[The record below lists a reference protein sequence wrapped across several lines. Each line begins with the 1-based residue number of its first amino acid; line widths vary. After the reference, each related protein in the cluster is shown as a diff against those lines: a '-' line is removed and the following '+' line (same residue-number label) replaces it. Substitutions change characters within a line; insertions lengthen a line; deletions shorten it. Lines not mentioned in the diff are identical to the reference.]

1 MARFAASAH
10 WLTPAGERM
19 RMTGT
24 SAHRVASCDHG
35 AASSG
40 RTGCCCPRHSLGIPL
55 GQAAPSV
62 VRVLLVRQR
71 ARSPA
76 VTGKLHSRADR
87 PAPPAA
93 SRRLEVAREA
103 LDPGQQGLLALSSQ
117 RETRDDPAG
126 RDT

>member
-1 MARFAASAH
+1 VARFAASAH

-35 AASSG
+35 AAS
-40 RTGCCCPRHSLGIPL
+40 GIPL